1 MRKLVTVFFLF
12 TGFIGYANN
21 KDTEATFKDSSH
33 TLDFC
38 CDREVNNSASAHDMP
53 EHTAAQIVAETL
65 APAESF
71 HPIMSPTPKGTGVG
85 VK

>member
-38 CDREVNNSASAHDMP
+38 CDREVTNDEAAHDMS
-53 EHTAAQIVAETL
+53 EQTAAQIVAETL
-65 APAESF
+65 APTERP
-71 HPIMSPTPKGTGVG
+71 HPKIRPTGTGVG